1 MADQIPA
8 GVHLIHLSGSQRAC
22 ADGESGGVT
31 GAGLCAGAAAA
42 RGGAA
47 ESLCRISCSS
57 ACTLAISPCKL
68 GTHRSTSLFSPPGC
82 VLPVLAPKLRIKGLQ
97 GRQERG
103 RLQLLDLHCRDPLIN
118 PKTSG
123 ANVQGSIDSIAAI
136 LKKNH
141 QYAEFGQDRDI

>member
-1 MADQIPA
+1 
-8 GVHLIHLSGSQRAC
+8 
-22 ADGESGGVT
+22 
-31 GAGLCAGAAAA
+31 
-42 RGGAA
+42 
-47 ESLCRISCSS
+47 
-57 ACTLAISPCKL
+57 LAISPCKL
-68 GTHRSTSLFSPPGC
+68 GIHRNTSLFSPPGC